1 VSDLWRCGF
10 EVLGEPVGKPAARA
24 MVVQRG
30 SQYVAIL
37 READR
42 EHPIHRWSGCIRSA
56 GLPHRLDEPFAGAPL
71 EAHLTFLVPPPQY
84 LIRRGRLLRTWPIV
98 KPDIDNYCK
107 GLLDALTSVGFWEDD
122 SLIVRAALEKRYAAP
137 GQLPRCQVRIEELL
151 DPLAPRDVGQLAMEI
166 TG

>member
-71 EAHLTFLVPPPQY
+71 QVTLTFLMPPPQTMV
-84 LIRRGRLLRTWPIV
+84 RHGRLLRTWPITR
-98 KPDIDNYCK
+98 PDTDNLCK
-107 GLLDALTSVGFWEDD
+107 AVLDALTELLWADD
-122 SLIVRAALEKRYAAP
+122 NVVVRLALEKRHAQP
-137 GQLPRCQVRIEELL
+137 GTLPRCQVRIEELL
-151 DPLAPRDVGQLAMEI
+151 DPLAPRDVGQLAMEV